1 MAAAGAAGEA
11 VVERAVLGLRF
22 FPGSLLCGVHPPI
35 RVVGWPIELTI
46 QMTPATGRKVRERI
60 YSDCGG
66 SGRSGAIRED
76 LKTVKIHAK
85 IIKNGEKPCKN
96 S

>member
-46 QMTPATGRKVRERI
+46 QM
-60 YSDCGG
+60 
-66 SGRSGAIRED
+66 RSESR
-76 LKTVKIHAK
+76 
-85 IIKNGEKPCKN
+85 
-96 S
+96 